1 MGKRVSKSLVRVLLG
16 STLASAGFAAL
27 AAQPATGTVT
37 ADQLTPVPQGI
48 SASVLANAVPQG
60 STSPSTKMRVSFVLK
75 GRNISS
81 LASMVNAGWRGSYLT
96 VPQFAAEYGQ
106 APYYVYALTAYL
118 NSFGIRTQV
127 MPDLL
132 DITTQGTAAQYEK
145 ALTILMQDFTVSTKP
160 AGAAVKSSTKQE
172 VYGTKDMPKM
182 PHYLANRIL
191 AILGLSNYAPF
202 QSLSVPGIKQPAPQS
217 AGSANAAPFA
227 QLPAAFES
235 QYNLTPLTSAGNA
248 GQGQTMAI
256 VTLASLN
263 PEVPYTFWSKVAHVP
278 VLPGRIHLVNVD
290 GGAGPVSLALGSDET
305 TLDVEQSGAIA
316 PQANI
321 VVYQAPNTDY
331 GFVDAFYQ
339 AASDNMAGSISASW
353 GESET
358 AIQASVASG
367 QESPAYAEAFNQAFL
382 ESAAQGQSVFVAS
395 GDQGAYDPTGDIGTT
410 NLGIDNP
417 SDSPFDTSVGGTTLP
432 GVQTYPITNSSG
444 SVVGSESVNIPS
456 QITWGWD
463 YLWPMYQAL
472 GASSEASLAT
482 NLVIGSGGGYSSLF
496 YRPSYQNNLMVQ
508 HYSDYMF
515 LNSIDPQV
523 VAPGIIEPTKFSFN
537 SNPPLAQGMQPNGRA
552 TPDISFNA
560 DPQTGYVVYDPQFT
574 AYFGSSLVDFGGTSF
589 IGPQLNGVSAVYES
603 ALGGQ
608 RVGFW
613 NPMMYRFATSASS
626 PFTALDSNQIYGSS
640 YYSGTLNGA
649 PLPVSGE
656 FANSNNFYT
665 GRSGAVYNPGSGLGY
680 ANLNSLYQDF
690 KASLGTP

>member
-16 STLASAGFAAL
+16 SALASVGVVAV
-27 AAQPATGTVT
+27 AQGGTGSV
-37 ADQLTPVPQGI
+37 ASDQLVPVSQGI

-60 STSPSTKMRVSFVLK
+60 NTSSSTKMRVSFILK

-81 LASMVNAGWRGSYLT
+81 LASMVNAGWKGSFLT

-106 APYYVYALTAYL
+106 TPYYVYALTTYL

-132 DITTQGTAAQYEK
+132 DVTTQGTASQYEK
-145 ALTILMQDFTVSTKP
+145 ALTILMQDFTVNTKP
-160 AGAAVKSSTKQE
+160 AGAAVRTSTTQQ
-172 VYGTKDMPKM
+172 VYATKDMPKM
-182 PHYLANRIL
+182 PSYLGDRIL

-202 QSLSVPGIKQPAPQS
+202 QSLSVPGLKQPSPQA
-217 AGSANAAPFA
+217 AGAAAAAPFA
-227 QLPAAFES
+227 QLPSAFES
-235 QYNLTPLTSAGNA
+235 QYNLNPLTSAGNL

-256 VTLASLN
+256 VTLASLD
-263 PEVPYTFWSKVAHVP
+263 PGVPYAFWSKVAHIP
-278 VLPGRIHLVNVD
+278 VAPGRIHLVKVD
-290 GGAGPVSLALGSDET
+290 GGAGPVSLNLGSDET

-321 VVYQAPNTDY
+321 LVYQAPNTDY

-339 AASDNMAGSISASW
+339 AASDNLAGSISASW

-432 GVQTYPITNSSG
+432 GVQTYPIMSSG
-444 SVVGSESVNIPS
+444 GSVIGSESVNIPS

-482 NLVIGSGGGYSSLF
+482 SLVIGSGGGYSALF
-496 YRPSYQNNLMVQ
+496 DRPSYQNNLKVQ
-508 HYSDYMF
+508 HYADYMF
-515 LNSIDPQV
+515 LASIDQQI
-523 VAPGIIEPTKFSFN
+523 VAPGMVEPTKFSFN
-537 SNPPLAQGMQPNGRA
+537 PNPALVSGMQPYGRA

-560 DPQTGYVVYDPQFT
+560 DPQTGYVVYDPQFVPV
-574 AYFGSSLVDFGGTSF
+574 FGSSLVDFGGTSF

-613 NPMMYRFATSASS
+613 NPMMYHFAASASS
-626 PFTALDSNQIYGSS
+626 PFTPLDSNQVYGSS

-649 PLPVSGE
+649 PLSINGE

-665 GRSGAVYNPGSGLGY
+665 GNTGAIYNPGSGLGY
-680 ANLNSLYQDF
+680 ADLNSLFYDF
-690 KASLGTP
+690 KGSLGGAQ